1 MAENPGVQGTNHGIL
16 ATASRLLDA
25 LVSAAET
32 RVGIL
37 ATELQEERVRLGRL
51 LLVGAAALFC
61 LGLGIVLLAV
71 FVVVLYWD
79 SNHRLAVLGLLSGLF
94 LGIGLICAVAL
105 SVVARTRK
113 APLTDTAE
121 VLARD
126 RQSLEQGR

>member
-1 MAENPGVQGTNHGIL
+1 MADDPAAQGTHPGLL
-16 ATASRLLDA
+16 ATARKLLTV

-37 ATELQEERVRLGRL
+37 ATELQEEMVRLGRVA
-51 LLVGAAALFC
+51 LVGAATLFC

-79 SNHRLAVLGLLSGLF
+79 SNRLAVLGLLSGLF
-94 LGIGLICAVAL
+94 LGLGLVCGIVLA
-105 SVVARTRK
+105 VVARSRK
-113 APLTDTAE
+113 PPLMETVD

-126 RQSLEQGR
+126 RQSLEQDR